1 MAACHRTVRPS
12 DVDPRPAGREQIAR
26 KSVGDNGAGEIV
38 RQRGDLLR
46 RERETRDRGG
56 QWSPQRS
63 RAGLHVF
70 SAEDRL
76 LEVAMV
82 AFEPVEDRPEIALQ
96 HRALQRIVDQLF
108 AVRIDEF
115 GEQRDR
121 LPVRGSLQQVLRPD
135 PQKRIDTVAA
145 VLAAVRSDADEQRR
159 VKTVPQV
166 FAVVVVRPHR
176 RRRRRDAHDL
186 QRDGRCGDS
195 ARTDH
200 GSSYDFSVRTQI
212 LR

>member
-76 LEVAMV
+76 LEGAMV
-82 AFEPVEDRPEIALQ
+82 AFEQVEDRPELALLL
-96 HRALQRIVDQLF
+96 RALELIVEQLF
-108 AVRIDEF
+108 AVR
-115 GEQRDR
+115 
-121 LPVRGSLQQVLRPD
+121 
-135 PQKRIDTVAA
+135 T
-145 VLAAVRSDADEQRR
+145 
-159 VKTVPQV
+159 
-166 FAVVVVRPHR
+166 
-176 RRRRRDAHDL
+176 
-186 QRDGRCGDS
+186 
-195 ARTDH
+195 
-200 GSSYDFSVRTQI
+200 
-212 LR
+212 